1 MKLFISNNYH
11 GPTSKPGRCSGSGNR
26 VFFGWWL
33 LLGIFSSYTA
43 LVGVQVYTLPLF
55 YPKFIEEFGWS
66 TEGVTRA
73 ATIFFI
79 TGAIITPFVSALF
92 DRYSVR
98 LFMIAGAVATVAG
111 LFAYSSLETLTQMTI
126 IYLVLAMAQVC
137 SGQVPTMLVVTRWF
151 KRYRGIAVGITLT
164 GTSVGGAVFPLVV
177 KYVME
182 RGTWRDAIFV
192 LMVICAVMMVVPL
205 IFLIR
210 SRPEDKGLQPDGI
223 QTGAEEADT
232 PAQSPLSAGPTLQ
245 QAVCMPVFYLL
256 AFATG
261 ALWFCMNSIVQHQTI
276 FMQMELGVSENSL
289 PVIISSI
296 FWFAIMG
303 KILFGFLSDRFD
315 KTVMMFIVVL
325 NLILGL
331 SILRFASADN
341 WLSLYG
347 YAAVF
352 GIGFSGT
359 FTMIQMVIADFFAG
373 QSYGK
378 ILGILTM
385 VDVASGGIGI
395 TVIAKMQGAF
405 NSYLPVINIL
415 IGLCCLVAV
424 VVVLLHKMR
433 PVNPQPAEPV
443 MSSTR

>member
-1 MKLFISNNYH
+1 MF
-11 GPTSKPGRCSGSGNR
+11 GNR

-33 LLGIFSSYTA
+33 LLGVFSSYTA

-55 YPKFIEEFGWS
+55 YPEFIREFGWS

-73 ATIFFI
+73 ATIFFLA
-79 TGAIITPFVSALF
+79 GAIMTPFVSPF
-92 DRYSVR
+92 YDRYSVR
-98 LFMIAGAVATVAG
+98 LFMTGGAIATILG
-111 LFAYSSLETLTQMTI
+111 LFAYSSLQTLTQMTV
-126 IYLVLAMAQVC
+126 IYLILALAQVC

-151 KRYRGIAVGITLT
+151 KRYRGIAIGITLM

-177 KYVME
+177 RYIME
-182 RGTWRDAIFV
+182 RGSWRDAIFV
-192 LMVICAVMMVVPL
+192 LMIFCAVMMVVPL

-223 QTGAEEADT
+223 QIETENADMPATQALAE
-232 PAQSPLSAGPTLQ
+232 GPTLH
-245 QAVCMPVFYLL
+245 QAVRTPAFYML

-261 ALWFCMNSIVQHQTI
+261 ALWFCMNGIVQHQTI
-276 FMQMELGVSENSL
+276 FMEMELGVSKENVPL
-289 PVIISSI
+289 IISTI
-296 FWFAIMG
+296 FWFAITG
-303 KILFGFLSDRFD
+303 KLLFGFLSDRFD
-315 KTVMMFIVVL
+315 KTLIMFIVVI
-325 NLILGL
+325 NLIIGL
-331 SILRFASADN
+331 SILRFSSADN
-341 WLSLYG
+341 PISLYG

-359 FTMIQMVIADFFAG
+359 YTMIQLVIADFYSG

-385 VDVASGGIGI
+385 VDVSSAGIGI
-395 TVIAKMQGAF
+395 TVIARMQSAF

-424 VVVLLHKMR
+424 VVVLLYKTR
-433 PVNPQPAEPV
+433 PGSAQSTEPAL
-443 MSSTR
+443 SSPN